1 MYTMAVIGISDAF
14 SEFTTVASS
23 AWSFITGN
31 WYLAALLIV
40 PLGGL
45 VVGTLMSMFRR

>member
-1 MYTMAVIGISDAF
+1 MINIAVSGLSDAF
-14 SEFTTVASS
+14 TEFTGIASS
-23 AWSFITGN
+23 AWTFITGN

-45 VVGTLMSMFRR
+45 VIGTLMSIFRR